1 MPGFELAVK
10 GKHSNCLSSLSRAGC
25 AHMLLKC
32 VGPILR
38 KFSKYLEMN
47 KIDNSIAFKW
57 LREQAMNLKSGKETA
72 LFMRGAEQH

>member
-1 MPGFELAVK
+1 
-10 GKHSNCLSSLSRAGC
+10 
-25 AHMLLKC
+25 MLLKC

-47 KIDNSIAFKW
+47 KIDNSIVFKW